1 MRMIRIDTN
10 RAFRFWIL
18 ASLFFV
24 AATAYALANDYNPA
38 SVGAGKPEVHIKQD
52 GAMTIRGAKVDQIL
66 NTTLFLTTRWGT
78 MSLRWTMKTDGGT
91 KVVKRYGG
99 NAQVADIKL
108 GDYLDAEGEFFVGSD
123 FFGLT
128 ARFVKDWS
136 LQEERETFSGVV
148 VEVNPDST
156 FTLRTPLGKAVIV
169 RAATTTVIRK
179 GAVSLPWGRIV
190 SGDTVALA
198 DGVYD
203 YTRNTLTAGQI
214 VVFQPKISF
223 VARNYEGVLKRI
235 DAPRLPTT
243 LVVSIGGVNYTVRMS
258 EKTAVLKNN
267 RTAAELTRFVAGDTV
282 RFYGPLREEE
292 KTLRDE
298 LVVDAEV
305 VRNLNL

>member
-1 MRMIRIDTN
+1 MIRIDTN